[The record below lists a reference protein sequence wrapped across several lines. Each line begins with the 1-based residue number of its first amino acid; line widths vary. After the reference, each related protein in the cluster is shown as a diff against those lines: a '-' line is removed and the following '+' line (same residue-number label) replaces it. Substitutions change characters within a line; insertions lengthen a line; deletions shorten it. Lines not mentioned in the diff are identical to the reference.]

1 MLDSSLPSKKGSGAV
16 SLSPNVSFES
26 QFDEIPQNVSIDY
39 DAEDEFNFEPVIT
52 ARYPLEDHYG
62 NPLHQSVACFCHPSG
77 IIRLKS
83 KPCMPKIHY
92 FAMTGGRGNLMYGVC
107 LTLHEP
113 FSVKIKSTQETV
125 DMYIPKCICILS
137 AYPYL
142 VAFRE
147 YLTQLD
153 RLLKRGGMNI
163 PVERYIVNLC
173 CEIPAAPPGS
183 FEVQVTIQDSVIRI
197 WSPPHNQ
204 PIAWVSLPFSHLFEC
219 LDIENIITAWH
230 ALALERQV
238 LVVSTQLTLLTTC
251 CEILLSF
258 LFPMRWSHAY
268 IPLLPKFLCP
278 ILSAPMSFLIGL
290 DKQYLTDAFVHLSSE
305 CIVIDLDTNQIQL
318 GPTTPPLPK
327 LPTALQQHLLQK
339 LKDNAGMI
347 FREARSLRKEDDFSE
362 RGQHLL
368 PHVKVM
374 ADHMWESKLC
384 LFDEAFHLAFT
395 PEQSRNHDFLNGND
409 NSALEFDEHD
419 SLNPLLP
426 MYQLQTSYKLA
437 KQSRWDAVQE
447 AFLEVYIDL
456 LNSYRRSL
464 VFPSKDEKLNSDGS
478 SAGSGYNSAGFRF
491 REFIKSQRNDKRP
504 FLRELIKTQMFDE
517 FVTKRLYGVSASD
530 IVFFDSAID
539 RFNRIKSAV
548 SSDSSSLSNSN
559 TAGIGNTVIES
570 SVRRLVNRVTGSSDV
585 LLESDEPL
593 LQSARV
599 HRKLKT
605 IVPPEP
611 SAEGLQDDED
621 DLGIGFTYS
630 HFPTKFDKDL
640 FIAPRPL
647 PPSVLAEFERQQ
659 DDAAKFRRRLKS
671 NLKKRDLADSLQEKK
686 SPEATTF
693 TVFLVAYTAS
703 IGKELLDFS
712 DNVHDCEDERR
723 ILASYTTDTTDCDSE
738 ITPVVEDTKESHN
751 EDGFLSERRFKATI
765 SSARIEEAKAR
776 ASAQLSLAFEILD
789 IMKEREIKIDPVA
802 YKCLIDACGR
812 CGDTQRATQLLT
824 RMHDD
829 GIVADGVVYSC
840 LVSAFSVEN
849 TYGNLVNSTEDL
861 PKWANGASVELN
873 WNSLSKR
880 NFGLSS
886 NKAVDEDPAG
896 TMSSRG
902 ANMIRRR
909 ISRYR
914 ESRLSNK
921 DDDVKE
927 KRINAAE
934 ILGDAPTKER
944 FVTETVANQI
954 GFGENLLEIIYPDIS
969 IDTDDERCPKCDTMM
984 IDDDVV
990 AGWVPDPQSYTTA
1003 CITCSHKFVPKFRVQ
1018 STSQTFIGSKGA
1030 GTPLICERLSP
1041 WVLEKELRTKMHD
1054 IQGAEDLLDPAWREK
1069 ENKNSVLWWNLVLSF
1084 MRYRLPFTFLLQ
1096 GSFSQVLIS
1105 PMPSMIEENQSS
1117 EEVGLEGSHDG
1128 IVANSS

>member
-1 MLDSSLPSKKGSGAV
+1 
-16 SLSPNVSFES
+16 
-26 QFDEIPQNVSIDY
+26 
-39 DAEDEFNFEPVIT
+39 
-52 ARYPLEDHYG
+52 
-62 NPLHQSVACFCHPSG
+62 
-77 IIRLKS
+77 
-83 KPCMPKIHY
+83 
-92 FAMTGGRGNLMYGVC
+92 MYGVC

-113 FSVKIKSTQETV
+113 FSVKMKSSQETV

-153 RLLKRGGMNI
+153 RLLKRGNMKI

-173 CEIPAAPPGS
+173 SEIPAAPPGS
-183 FEVQVTIQDSVIRI
+183 FEVQITILDSVIRI

-230 ALALERQV
+230 ALALERQI

-251 CEILLSF
+251 CEILVSL

-305 CIVIDLDTNQIQL
+305 CIVIDLDTNQIQV
-318 GPTTPPLPK
+318 GPTTPPVPK
-327 LPTALQQHLLQK
+327 LPMALKQHLLQK
-339 LKDNAGMI
+339 LNDNAGMI

-368 PHVKVM
+368 SHVKVM

-384 LFDEAFHLAFT
+384 LFDEAFHLAYT

-409 NSALEFDEHD
+409 NSALEFDEQD
-419 SLNPLLP
+419 SLNPILP
-426 MYQLQTSYKLA
+426 IYPLQANSKLR

-456 LNSYRRSL
+456 LSTYRRCL

-478 SAGSGYNSAGFRF
+478 SGGSGYSSAGFRS

-530 IVFFDSAID
+530 IVFFDNAID
-539 RFNRIKSAV
+539 RFNRRKSAV
-548 SSDSSSLSNSN
+548 SSDNSSVSNSISS
-559 TAGIGNTVIES
+559 GIGNMVIES
-570 SVRRLVNRVTGSSDV
+570 SVKRLVNRVTGSSDV
-585 LLESDEPL
+585 LVENDEPL

-611 SAEGLQDDED
+611 SGEGLQDDED

-630 HFPTKFDKDL
+630 TFPTKFDKDL
-640 FIAPRPL
+640 FIMPRPL
-647 PPSVLAEFERQQ
+647 PPAVLAEFDRQQ

-671 NLKKRDLADSLQEKK
+671 SLKRRDAADVLQEKI

-693 TVFLVAYTAS
+693 TVFLLAFTSS

-712 DNVHDCEDERR
+712 NNLHECEDERH
-723 ILASYTTDTTDCDSE
+723 ILASYTADTTDCDSE
-738 ITPVVEDTKESHN
+738 ITPVVEETKDSHQ
-751 EDGFLSERRFKATI
+751 EDRVRSEMRFKGTI

-776 ASAQLSLAFEILD
+776 ASAQLNLAFEILD

-812 CGDTQRATQLLT
+812 CGDTDRATQLLT
-824 RMHDD
+824 RMHED

-849 TYGNLVNSTEDL
+849 TYGNLLNTTEEL

-873 WNSLSKR
+873 WNSLQKTNLGESRNYVLDEDAISGVSSKR
-880 NFGLSS
+880 AIML
-886 NKAVDEDPAG
+886 
-896 TMSSRG
+896 
-902 ANMIRRR
+902 RRR
-909 ISRYR
+909 ISRYI
-914 ESRLSNK
+914 ENRLGNK
-921 DDDVKE
+921 DEGMKE
-927 KRINAAE
+927 KKINAAE
-934 ILGDAPTKER
+934 ILGDTPTKER

-954 GFGENLLEIIYPDIS
+954 GFGENLLEIVYPG
-969 IDTDDERCPKCDTMM
+969 KC
-984 IDDDVV
+984 
-990 AGWVPDPQSYTTA
+990 
-1003 CITCSHKFVPKFRVQ
+1003 
-1018 STSQTFIGSKGA
+1018 
-1030 GTPLICERLSP
+1030 
-1041 WVLEKELRTKMHD
+1041 
-1054 IQGAEDLLDPAWREK
+1054 
-1069 ENKNSVLWWNLVLSF
+1069 
-1084 MRYRLPFTFLLQ
+1084 
-1096 GSFSQVLIS
+1096 
-1105 PMPSMIEENQSS
+1105 
-1117 EEVGLEGSHDG
+1117 
-1128 IVANSS
+1128 